1 MKASKVIEQAKK
13 WFGKNEADGS
23 HKEIID
29 IYNQRK
35 PLPRGYKVKYTDSWC
50 ATFVSAVFITLGYDY
65 DFPVECSCGKMI
77 ELAANKGIWRE
88 DDTYIPAIADIILY
102 DWDDNG
108 KGNNTGWADHI
119 GIVTGV
125 NNGKITVIEGNLN
138 NKVGYR
144 DIAVNGK
151 YIRGYI
157 CPVYENEVKKEE
169 TKTMKYFELLEQMNM
184 RATPNGTK
192 LGTVPKGTVIN
203 GTELIQNGDTTWLL
217 TTYNGVNGCVCV
229 LPASRG
235 YAKEITA
242 PAPEQDYKVLYET
255 EKAKAE
261 TLQNKINEIKE
272 LLV

>member
-1 MKASKVIEQAKK
+1 MRTKIIEQAKK
-13 WFGKNEADGS
+13 WLNKKEKDSSF
-23 HKEIID
+23 KEIID
-29 IYNQRK
+29 IYNSHR
-35 PLPRGYKVKYTDSWC
+35 PLARGYKVKYTDEWC
-50 ATFVSAVFITLGYDY
+50 AAFVSAVAIKCGLTDIIPL
-65 DFPVECSCGKMI
+65 ECSCGKMI
-77 ELAANKGIWRE
+77 ELAVEKGIWRE

-102 DWDDNG
+102 DWGDSG
-108 KGNNTGWADHI
+108 KGDNTGWPEHI
-119 GIVTGV
+119 GIVTDV
-125 NNGKITVIEGNLN
+125 KNGKITVIEGNLN

-151 YIRGYI
+151 HIRGYI